1 MQKCKKSNA
10 CAVLWGFGGACF
22 ALALFALKAMRWL
35 YLLCA
40 VGWWAREYRSR
51 ISVRRGL
58 QGDWVGFGVGGVQG
72 DYRWC
77 LQRFCKIYAK
87 MARFCATICA
97 DRFRSCYL
105 KAVPDCAKDLRL
117 GSVCQC
123 SAPMFEA
130 VLRLLGLAEFD
141 SLSLGLA
148 SVLAW
153 VGFCATPDL
162 LALRLNP
169 SLFRSPFSPPKPKA

>member
-1 MQKCKKSNA
+1 MTMRLL
-10 CAVLWGFGGACF
+10 CALLCLLCAAGFGGCVEIA
-22 ALALFALKAMRWL
+22 
-35 YLLCA
+35 
-40 VGWWAREYRSR
+40 R
-51 ISVRRGL
+51 ISRSVGGCK
-58 QGDWVGFGVGGVQG
+58 GDWVGFGIGGVQG

-87 MARFCATICA
+87 IANFCATICA

-130 VLRLLGLAEFD
+130 VLRLGA
-141 SLSLGLA
+141 
-148 SVLAW
+148 
-153 VGFCATPDL
+153 C
-162 LALRLNP
+162 
-169 SLFRSPFSPPKPKA
+169 

>member
-1 MQKCKKSNA
+1 MEYCAVGGEKLAAVRKCKNARSQIA
-10 CAVLWGFGGACF
+10 CAVLGGLGGDGWAGFGGCVEIA
-22 ALALFALKAMRWL
+22 
-35 YLLCA
+35 
-40 VGWWAREYRSR
+40 R
-51 ISVRRGL
+51 ISVCRGL
-58 QGDWVGFGVGGVQG
+58 QRALEALILGG
-72 DYRWC
+72 

-130 VLRLLGLAEFD
+130 VLRLWA
-141 SLSLGLA
+141 
-148 SVLAW
+148 
-153 VGFCATPDL
+153 C
-162 LALRLNP
+162 
-169 SLFRSPFSPPKPKA
+169 